1 MIYLDNAATT
11 YPKPDSVYLAVS
23 EAMREYGGNPGRS
36 GHILSLAAGR
46 IVEEARLLL
55 AQLFHISKPEQIV
68 FTMNTTEALNLALKG
83 VLSRGDHVITGSMEH
98 NSVARPLEFLKTKG
112 VEYSKVLTSPIEG
125 IQISDIE
132 AAIKQNTKLIV
143 INHIS
148 NVTGTENPIA
158 EIGRL
163 CKKYGI
169 LFLVDAA
176 QSAGIHPIDAQ
187 AMNIDFLAFPGHKG
201 LMGPQGTG
209 GLYIREGIDIT
220 PLKHGGTGSF
230 SELLVQPEQLPDR
243 YESGT
248 QNIPGL
254 AGLAAG
260 VRYITEQGI
269 EYFQEKEARL
279 ASRLINGLSE
289 IKGVTVFGPPPGPT
303 RSGVVSVKMGEM
315 DVIEISVILDN
326 VFNIAVRAGLHCA
339 PDAHATLGTLH
350 TGGTLR
356 ISVGS
361 FNTEEEIDFCIS
373 ALAQL
378 SSEGSM
384 KEVK

>member
-11 YPKPDSVYLAVS
+11 FPKPESVYSAVS
-23 EAMREYGGNPGRS
+23 EAFRECSGNPGRS
-36 GHILSLAAGR
+36 GHKLSLAAGR
-46 IVEEARLLL
+46 IVEECRLLV
-55 AQLFHISKPEQIV
+55 AQLLHAAKPERVV
-68 FTMNTTEALNLALKG
+68 FAMNTTEALNLALKG
-83 VLSRGDHVITGSMEH
+83 VLSCGDHVITGSMEH
-98 NSVARPLEFLKTKG
+98 NSVARTLEFLKTNG
-112 VEYSKVLTSPIEG
+112 VEYTKVPASPIQG
-125 IQISDIE
+125 VALRDIE
-132 AAIKQNTKLIV
+132 SAIKENTKLIV
-143 INHIS
+143 LNHIS

-163 CKKYGI
+163 SRKHGI

-176 QSAGIHPIDAQ
+176 QSAGIHPIDVQ

-201 LMGPQGTG
+201 LLGPQGTG
-209 GLYIREGIDIT
+209 GLYIREGIDIN

-230 SELLVQPEQLPDR
+230 SELLAQPEQLPDR

-248 QNIPGL
+248 QNTPGL

-260 VRYITEQGI
+260 VRYILDHGV

-279 ASRLINGLSE
+279 ANRLINGLSE
-289 IKGVTVFGPPPGPT
+289 LKEVTIYGPPPGAS
-303 RSGVVSVKMGEM
+303 RSGVVSVRIDGI
-315 DVIEISVILDN
+315 DVIELSMILDN

-339 PDAHATLGTLH
+339 SDAHATLGTLH

-356 ISVGS
+356 ISAGS

-373 ALAQL
+373 ALAEL

-384 KEVK
+384 KEVT